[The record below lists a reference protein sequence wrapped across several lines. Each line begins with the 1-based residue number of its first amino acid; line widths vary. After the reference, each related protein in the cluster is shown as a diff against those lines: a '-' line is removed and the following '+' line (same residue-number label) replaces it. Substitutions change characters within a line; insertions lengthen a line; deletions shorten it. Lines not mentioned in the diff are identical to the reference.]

1 MTGGMATGAGGT
13 GSGEPEQDGIGR
25 SGEEPGRG
33 TPVDRADYDPHH
45 DPAAPILC
53 EVCGAEMYYTASC
66 KLRCPRCGYTRDCSD
81 P

>member
-1 MTGGMATGAGGT
+1 MM
-13 GSGEPEQDGIGR
+13 GSGPG
-25 SGEEPGRG
+25 EPGGGPADPRPG
-33 TPVDRADYDPHH
+33 NGPEEAADRADYDPDY
-45 DPAAPILC
+45 DPAAPVFC

>member
-1 MTGGMATGAGGT
+1 MTGGA
-13 GSGEPEQDGIGR
+13 EQKA
-25 SGEEPGRG
+25 SEEGDGRG
-33 TPVDRADYDPHH
+33 SEETRETATRETDAVDRADYDPSY
-45 DPAAPILC
+45 DPNAPVHC

>member
-1 MTGGMATGAGGT
+1 MND
-13 GSGEPEQDGIGR
+13 GEADPRDARRERIA
-25 SGEEPGRG
+25 
-33 TPVDRADYDPHH
+33 DRADYDPDY
-45 DPAAPILC
+45 DPASPVHC

>member
-1 MTGGMATGAGGT
+1 MIDA
-13 GSGEPEQDGIGR
+13 GSGSGDSDRADGSPEQRRESDA
-25 SGEEPGRG
+25 PGRV
-33 TPVDRADYDPHH
+33 PDRADYDPGY
-45 DPAAPILC
+45 DPAAPVIC